1 MNECD
6 YMSYSQCKKYIEKD
20 GFYRVDETPTE
31 IIVKSDRASIIFN
44 KKTMQYTAI
53 GYGGQLAFTTYP
65 IYEKWRAMIK
75 AWMNE
80 QNFKWAERRKEE

>member
-1 MNECD
+1 MREHDC
-6 YMSYSQCKKYIEKD
+6 MSHSQCKKYIEKD

-31 IIVKSDRASIIFN
+31 IIVKSDGASIIFN
-44 KKTMQYTAI
+44 KKTMQYKTN

-80 QNFKWAERRKEE
+80 QNGWEVKEE

>member
-1 MNECD
+1 MREYDC
-6 YMSYSQCKKYIEKD
+6 MSYSQCKKYIEKD

-31 IIVKSDRASIIFN
+31 IIVKSNGASIIFN
-44 KKTMQYTAI
+44 KKTMQYKTN

-80 QNFKWAERRKEE
+80 QKGWGVKEE